1 MRGKVLKDLL
11 LLLCLKVKN
20 KTSTSVT
27 VEVKMEKEKL
37 TLDDCKSRKKVPMTP
52 VIPVFDNKPEND
64 PVGYLQGFKVREEN
78 FFEALSESINLADKE
93 NNDINADEN
102 VSKMSEEECR
112 NYISPLLGRTR
123 ESISTLLA
131 AKDSLDQLDNLHRI
145 VKRLLIIQEQNF
157 QMRKRLATVRTLHAL
172 KSMEMQ
178 VSKSQ

>member
-1 MRGKVLKDLL
+1 MLKDLL

-20 KTSTSVT
+20 KTSTSEI
-27 VEVKMEKEKL
+27 VEVKMEKENL
-37 TLDDCKSRKKVPMTP
+37 TLDDCKSRKKVP
-52 VIPVFDNKPEND
+52 VIPDVLFDNNEND
-64 PVGYLQGFKVREEN
+64 PVGYLQGFKDREEN
-78 FFEALSESINLADKE
+78 FFEALNESISLADKE
-93 NNDINADEN
+93 NNNMNADEN

-112 NYISPLLGRTR
+112 SYIGPLLGRTR

-157 QMRKRLATVRTLHAL
+157 KMRKRLATVRTLHAL

-178 VSKSQ
+178 VSEN